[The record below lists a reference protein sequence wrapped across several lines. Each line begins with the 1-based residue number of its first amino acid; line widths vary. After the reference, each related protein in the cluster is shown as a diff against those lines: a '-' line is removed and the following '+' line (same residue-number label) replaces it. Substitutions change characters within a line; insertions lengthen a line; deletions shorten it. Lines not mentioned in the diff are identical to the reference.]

1 MKILLPRIARWNFLF
16 FIGQKRGTFPE
27 EPESVC
33 NDFVVSSRHHP
44 PTFTGQC
51 WPASACLNSS
61 VVCPGKHAP
70 SLACWGRGYFLQG
83 CYVPGSG
90 RPPGEGNGYLLH
102 YPCLEN
108 PVDRGALADY
118 SPWGC
123 KESDTVTN
131 TVFIEI
137 CDFI

>member
-1 MKILLPRIARWNFLF
+1 M
-16 FIGQKRGTFPE
+16 
-27 EPESVC
+27 C

-108 PVDRGALADY
+108 PVDRGA
-118 SPWGC
+118 WRT
-123 KESDTVTN
+123 TVHGVVKSQTQ
-131 TVFIEI
+131 
-137 CDFI
+137 